1 MTRSRRTPWLLLV
14 LGALWVLVPGWIWLT
29 RAGVLLAGHPAYA
42 VAVSLAA
49 VVGVMLLAAGLRR
62 RGAQGRTETAGDA
75 PSRWDGGRRSR
86 WLSVVGGAVAV
97 VLSVLVLGVLAWLR
111 PFAASPPAVALVDG
125 TSEVAVTD
133 SASRITLTP
142 TAQEP
147 TDGLVFQPG
156 ARVDPRA
163 YLPLLTEVAA
173 DGHLIVV
180 VKQPFDIGFTA
191 TGAPGDVIEDH
202 PEIVTWVTGGHSLGG
217 VVAST
222 YAADHPAEVD
232 GLLLWASYPLDDLSG
247 REDLAV
253 ATVSGSEDGLA
264 TPADIEASLA
274 DLPPDAQV
282 VQVAGAVHA
291 FFGDYGEQPGDG
303 TPGTSRAEAQAQIVE
318 ASLALLEA
326 AAAP

>member
-1 MTRSRRTPWLLLV
+1 MTRSRGTPSLLLV
-14 LGALWVLVPGWIWLT
+14 LGGLWVLVPAWIWLT
-29 RAGVLLAGHPAYA
+29 RAGVLLAGHPAYP

-49 VVGVMLLAAGLRR
+49 VVGVLLLAAGLRAS
-62 RGAQGRTETAGDA
+62 RGRGRIETRGDA
-75 PSRWDGGRRSR
+75 PPRGGRRQAGWVR
-86 WLSVVGGAVAV
+86 VVVGTVAV

-111 PFAASPPAVALVDG
+111 PFAASPQAVALVEG
-125 TSEVAVTD
+125 TSEVVVAD
-133 SASRITLTP
+133 SLTRITLTQ
-142 TAQEP
+142 TAQAP
-147 TDGLVFQPG
+147 AAGLVFQPG

-163 YLPLLTEVAA
+163 YLPLLTEIAA
-173 DGHLIVV
+173 DGHLVVV

-191 TGAPGDVIEDH
+191 AAAPGRVLEDH
-202 PEIVTWVTGGHSLGG
+202 REITTWVTGGHSLGG

-222 YAADHPAEVD
+222 YAADHPDEVD
-232 GLLLWASYPLDDLSG
+232 GLLLWASRPLDDLSG
-247 REDLAV
+247 RTDLAV

-282 VQVAGAVHA
+282 VEVAGGVHA

-303 TPGTSRAEAQAQIVE
+303 VPRTSRAEAQAQIVE

-326 AAAP
+326 AAGS